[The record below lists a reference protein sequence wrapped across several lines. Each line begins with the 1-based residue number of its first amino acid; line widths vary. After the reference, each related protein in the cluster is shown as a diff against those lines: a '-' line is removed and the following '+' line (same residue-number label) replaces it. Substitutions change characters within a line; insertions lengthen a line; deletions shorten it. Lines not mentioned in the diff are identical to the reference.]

1 MVDLHSH
8 IINEIDDGSRSLQ
21 ESINIINN
29 AYINGVTDIVLTP
42 HYIEGS
48 SYNANNKLK
57 RKK

>member
-42 HYIEGS
+42 HYI
-48 SYNANNKLK
+48 
-57 RKK
+57 